1 MSLSKRIIETAKMV
15 ETYDENSYIG
25 SANVCILRNQ
35 YQIMLNL
42 QEILSRLEDL
52 EDIDNDP
59 DLRDPE
65 FGPA

>member
-1 MSLSKRIIETAKMV
+1 MSLPDRIIKTGKAMREDMSLQEFESTV
-15 ETYDENSYIG
+15 
-25 SANVCILRNQ
+25 LHNQ
-35 YQIMLNL
+35 YQIMLGL